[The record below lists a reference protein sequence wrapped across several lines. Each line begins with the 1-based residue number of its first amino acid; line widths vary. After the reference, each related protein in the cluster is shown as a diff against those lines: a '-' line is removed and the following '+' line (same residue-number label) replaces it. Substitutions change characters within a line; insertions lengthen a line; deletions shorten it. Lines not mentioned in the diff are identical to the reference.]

1 MSKIQI
7 SALPNVKITGPGIDV
22 VDLSSVRPADIL
34 SNIKKDKTY
43 KAFAERELDLIV
55 DKSSSIPRITINDPV
70 NQYFNGRPGDIYRI
84 VDDSATRF
92 RMVAGT
98 SVVDKKKTSPYR
110 EVTENMYLSAY
121 NTILDMLKDRR
132 NEGDDD
138 DSEVDKLRLSSIA
151 SFDDLKIEGILRR
164 SDKYADQYMY
174 VYYLQNADDSQSG
187 KKRSN
192 GAKGPFKA
200 KVKEFMEAA
209 IAHYNENLNSK
220 KVKLVNPETAE
231 DLRIFMENIELIIVF
246 NNQNNETFK
255 LDMPAQI
262 FSIQQLA
269 FNVVKHID
277 QPTFYLLDPVKDR
290 KEILDVLSL
299 NGLVLEKSKT
309 LADYNIK
316 EGTKFLL
323 I

>member
-7 SALPNVKITGPGIDV
+7 SALPNIKITGPHIDV
-22 VDLSSVRPADIL
+22 VDLATVKPVDIIA
-34 SNIKKDKTY
+34 NIKKSY
-43 KAFAERELDLIV
+43 KSLSDRELDLIV
-55 DKSSSIPRITINDPV
+55 DKSSSIPRITVNDPV

-84 VDDSATRF
+84 VDDSSTRF
-92 RMVAGT
+92 RMVSGT
-98 SVVDKKKTSPYR
+98 SLADKQKPSPYR
-110 EVTENMYLSAY
+110 EVTANMYLSAY

-132 NEGDDD
+132 NETDEDE
-138 DSEVDKLRLSSIA
+138 SKEVDSLRLSSVLN
-151 SFDDLKIEGILRR
+151 FDDLKIEGILNRR
-164 SDKYADQYMY
+164 GQYMY
-174 VYYLQNADDSQSG
+174 VYYLQNADDGQAS

-192 GAKGPFKA
+192 GAKAPFKA
-200 KVKEFMEAA
+200 KIKEFIDMSIE
-209 IAHYNENLNSK
+209 HYNHNINPANELKS
-220 KVKLVNPETAE
+220 PETNE
-231 DLRIFMENIELIIVF
+231 ELRAFVDTIELVIVY
-246 NNQNNETFK
+246 NNQKNENFK
-255 LDMPAQI
+255 LEMPVQI

-269 FNVVKHID
+269 FNVTKHID

-299 NGLVLEKSKT
+299 NGLVLEQGKT